1 MDGII
6 RDRTSV
12 LQNASLKDSLKKQ
25 DYPYAL
31 PIWGKKAAKL
41 GFNLPYSAGIG
52 INYLWQRS
60 DLVIENLQVGF
71 NNNGLRNL
79 DQVIRFDKA
88 TSEASG
94 VNIRPDIWL
103 FPFLNV
109 YGILAKSS
117 PSTTVNYGIYVPDQS
132 GTWSQVIS
140 LTSQAKFQATTL
152 GFGLTP
158 T

>member
-1 MDGII
+1 M
-6 RDRTSV
+6 RLKQCMEKFQVRTILILFVTVAVGSNAMGQV
-12 LQNASLKDSLKKQ
+12 YSNMEVGKKNASLKDSLKKQ

-60 DLVIENLQVGF
+60 ELVIENLQVGF
-71 NNNGLRNL
+71 NNNGMKNM

-94 VNIRPDIWL
+94 VNFRPDIWL

-109 YGILAKSS
+109 YGILAKSN
-117 PSTTVNYGIYVPDQS
+117 PSTT
-132 GTWSQVIS
+132 
-140 LTSQAKFQATTL
+140 
-152 GFGLTP
+152 
-158 T
+158 